1 MGDRLGFIG
10 LGNMGKPMAV
20 NLARAGTD
28 LTVFDRDPAP
38 VADLVALGAK
48 AAGSAAEL
56 GRQCDIVEIVVMT
69 DRQVEEVIAGKEEGE
84 GLLAGMARGSLII
97 IHSTVHPDTCK
108 RMAALAR
115 NHGISLIDAA
125 VSGAEARSIDG
136 TLTLIVGGSAED
148 VARARPVFDIVGEDV
163 FHMGAVGMGQ
173 AAKLCN
179 NLMSLVNIQIVEEA
193 LTLAKAA
200 GIDEEK
206 MVEIARVSTGDSWA
220 LRNIL
225 PMRALIS
232 RASHGSANTAKLA
245 GKDLILALKF
255 AESLGVPL
263 DFTDFAINR
272 ARPQK

>member
-1 MGDRLGFIG
+1 M
-10 LGNMGKPMAV
+10 
-20 NLARAGTD
+20 
-28 LTVFDRDPAP
+28 
-38 VADLVALGAK
+38 ALGAK

-69 DRQVEEVIAGKEEGE
+69 DRQVEEVIAGREEGE
-84 GLLAGMARGSLII
+84 GLLAGMTPGGLII

-115 NHGISLIDAA
+115 DHGLSLIDAA
-125 VSGAEARSIDG
+125 VSGAEARSIEG
-136 TLTLIVGGSAED
+136 TLTLIVGGGAED
-148 VARARPVFDIVGEDV
+148 VARARPIFDIVGEDV
-163 FHMGAVGMGQ
+163 FHVGRVGMGQ

-193 LTLAKAA
+193 LNLAKVA

-206 MVEIARVSTGDSWA
+206 MVEIAKVSTGDSWA

-232 RASHGSANTAKLA
+232 RNAHGAASTAKLA
-245 GKDLILALKF
+245 GKDLILAHKF